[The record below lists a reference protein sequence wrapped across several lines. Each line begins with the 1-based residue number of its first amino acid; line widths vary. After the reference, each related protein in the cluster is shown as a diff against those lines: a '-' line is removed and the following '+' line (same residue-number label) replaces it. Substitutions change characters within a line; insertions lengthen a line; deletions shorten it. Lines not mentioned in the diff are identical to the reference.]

1 MDRGARGQERRA
13 HGRLVGRPQADGSRL
28 PLARNT
34 FTARTRLLKVST
46 PFVEPLHVIISAG
59 QRQTVQGQAAAA

>member
-1 MDRGARGQERRA
+1 MPVCARVKANLETETAG
-13 HGRLVGRPQADGSRL
+13 PPYDGSRL